1 MPMDFRFLW
10 PCFLAHAWFNSCH
23 HQWHAAASEVFDA
36 SNSSNGSM
44 SDDGLDPEEIPCR
57 LKWPRDQLSYPC
69 EFEFCNNAQV
79 DHAEQNRLDCHT
91 RKRSIFSIDKSNCPG
106 ARPPGRPT
114 IYMPSDSV
122 LGMVRKDTYYTKPI
136 WNAPAF
142 KIHVAWRDPEDSE
155 NLMGYRVQ
163 LIRGGL
169 YGPAD
174 TFDLAKE
181 LTETSTGLNQV
192 VLGLD
197 TSGTL
202 SPGNA
207 LTLLPSHFLSE
218 DFFAHSVDTLYGI
231 LITSLPVPT
240 EDSSMS
246 RAHVDFVRVNI
257 PSCSSEKCFGLP
269 EQYLQPLVPTCS
281 ERKHRKYRAPRKF
294 CTCAHKHEKTEE
306 VQETDNATL
315 RDSMSVTSV
324 DVTTRQHVVTSSL
337 NMSSNSSS
345 RGKTNP
351 PALLPESESILI
363 PAVSAIAGSALMMTI
378 VCLAMLYWW
387 QRHDK
392 VRKWNTKAAPPH
404 HHHHRHHHYAAVNQ
418 ISTSCMIESGLL
430 TRLPSTSTDMS
441 DDTNRSLPDACTTE
455 GSSLNSA
462 ERGTTSPS
470 PAVYISYSRFTE
482 SIKLDAI
489 RLYSELCSRGFHAIL
504 DVYHQNDIADDREG
518 WISEQMT
525 RSQFVIVLLDEY
537 YPLNFSSATLR
548 NMLESEQGGHYN
560 DAVIES
566 RVLQAGDFGGSAAF
580 SVLPVCIGG
589 ALSGRRS
596 VLPVALRTKT
606 LYRLPQGFTTGM
618 CQQLQ
623 QLLNR
628 LLATSCEQTFQSE
641 DL

>member
-1 MPMDFRFLW
+1 M
-10 PCFLAHAWFNSCH
+10 
-23 HQWHAAASEVFDA
+23 
-36 SNSSNGSM
+36 
-44 SDDGLDPEEIPCR
+44 
-57 LKWPRDQLSYPC
+57 
-69 EFEFCNNAQV
+69 
-79 DHAEQNRLDCHT
+79 
-91 RKRSIFSIDKSNCPG
+91 
-106 ARPPGRPT
+106 
-114 IYMPSDSV
+114 V
-122 LGMVRKDTYYTKPI
+122 LT
-136 WNAPAF
+136 
-142 KIHVAWRDPEDSE
+142 
-155 NLMGYRVQ
+155 
-163 LIRGGL
+163 
-169 YGPAD
+169 
-174 TFDLAKE
+174 
-181 LTETSTGLNQV
+181 
-192 VLGLD
+192 
-197 TSGTL
+197 
-202 SPGNA
+202 
-207 LTLLPSHFLSE
+207 
-218 DFFAHSVDTLYGI
+218 
-231 LITSLPVPT
+231 
-240 EDSSMS
+240 
-246 RAHVDFVRVNI
+246 
-257 PSCSSEKCFGLP
+257 
-269 EQYLQPLVPTCS
+269 
-281 ERKHRKYRAPRKF
+281 
-294 CTCAHKHEKTEE
+294 AHKHEKTEE